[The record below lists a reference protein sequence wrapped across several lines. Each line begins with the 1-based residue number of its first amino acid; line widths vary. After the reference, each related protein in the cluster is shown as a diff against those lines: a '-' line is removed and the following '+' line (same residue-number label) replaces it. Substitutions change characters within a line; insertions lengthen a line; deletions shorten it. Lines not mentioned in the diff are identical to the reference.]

1 MENKY
6 DNLAFFAKYSQMKR
20 SQEGLEGAGEW
31 ETLRSVL
38 PAFSQ
43 KTVLDL
49 GCGYGWHCLYAYH
62 HGAKAVL
69 GIDSSQRMLEV
80 AKKKAAGLPIVYRQM
95 AMEDIQFAAKQFDII
110 LSSLAIHYIKDIK
123 PLFQGI
129 YDCLADDG
137 IFVFSVEHP
146 VYTAHG
152 SQDFIYD
159 EAGHIQHFP
168 VDRYFDEGIRHANFL
183 QEDVIKYHRTL
194 TTYLTTLLQTGFILE
209 AVMEPQPS
217 QALLEQPGM
226 KDELRRPMMLIV
238 RARKGK

>member
-6 DNLAFFAKYSQMKR
+6 DDLGFFQKYSQMKR

-38 PAFSQ
+38 PDFTE

-62 HGAKAVL
+62 QGAKEVL

-80 AKKKAAGLPIVYRQM
+80 ARKKAAGLPIVYRQM
-95 AMEDIQFAAKQFDII
+95 GMEEIRNIHTEFDIV
-110 LSSLAIHYIKDIK
+110 LSSLAIHYIADIRT
-123 PLFQGI
+123 LFQAI
-129 YDCLADDG
+129 YDCLAEDG
-137 IFVFSVEHP
+137 IFVFSAEHP
-146 VYTAHG
+146 VFTAHG

-159 EAGHIQHFP
+159 ETGHIKHFP
-168 VDRYFDEGIRHANFL
+168 VDRYFEEGIRHANFL

-194 TTYLTTLLQTGFILE
+194 TTYLNTLLQIGFILD